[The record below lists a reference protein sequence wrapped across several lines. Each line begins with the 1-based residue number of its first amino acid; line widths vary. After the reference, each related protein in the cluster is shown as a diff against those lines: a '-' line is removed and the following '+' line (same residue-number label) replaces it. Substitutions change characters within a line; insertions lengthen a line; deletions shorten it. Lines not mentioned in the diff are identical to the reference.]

1 MSNERELF
9 EKWFD
14 NEYSNYGC
22 SYKKTYSHDDDGYH
36 SDFVDGLYQAWQA
49 SAQREGLVLVPVEP
63 SEPAVKKLGN
73 CIFDNFGTTKLEVKG
88 CAILSYKTMIKE
100 GSVK

>member
-9 EKWFD
+9 EKWVLEKFGD
-14 NEYSNYGC
+14 GFTCADAQLDMRGDEYI
-22 SYKKTYSHDDDGYH
+22 
-36 SDFVDGLYQAWQA
+36 DFHAQDTWSAWQA